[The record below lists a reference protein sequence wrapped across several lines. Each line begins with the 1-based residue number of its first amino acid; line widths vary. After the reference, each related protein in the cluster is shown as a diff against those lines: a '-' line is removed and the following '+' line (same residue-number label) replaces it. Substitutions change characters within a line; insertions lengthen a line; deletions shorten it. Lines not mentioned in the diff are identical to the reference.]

1 MNTAKTDLPF
11 LKTTFSKSI
20 AGFFA
25 ALLLGALIPRTVQ
38 FLVRKVLMKSMRDFF
53 VLVLAGW
60 LTDRI
65 VHLVVDSKNTEIQK

>member
-20 AGFFA
+20 VGFFA

-65 VHLVVDSKNTEIQK
+65 VHLVVDTKNTEIQK

>member
-65 VHLVVDSKNTEIQK
+65 VHLVVDTKNTEIQK